1 MKIQLV
7 YLTLWSLSQ
16 AAYISRMT
24 VNRMRVPTAFRPG
37 VTLHRTWTHPRLV
50 QAASHRTPYV
60 IYRNPPHRYAM
71 KHYGPNPNRNVFI
84 NSGPWKTTARLP
96 TITSATPEYEFVKA
110 ASAPTALRV
119 NGDKGA
125 IHTIPA
131 PNLSLSEKPI
141 VVIDATEQGPKPTYE
156 VTEKYIE
163 PSIHVA
169 KIESPIGFSKAT
181 SLTGPEIQ
189 TLVRNGAAL
198 QLTSEYGLPA
208 IAMAQHH
215 QAQLMPQQFT
225 IQQTLVRNGAALQL
239 TSRVRATGDRYTS
252 ASGATQLVPQQFTIQ
267 QGFSAMPTHHDLV
280 QSGAEGIIIPPNA
293 LYQPD
298 PGYLQKLQNQLLQ
311 RYPAVEFIPYAADI
325 PTEGQIQTQAS
336 QIQPQVILLQNEVTK
351 QAPAPFVARE
361 QQYDKNVVQR
371 ETQEKTVVTLVPQK
385 LIITTQ
391 NVTEKPAETTT
402 QYQTTSTPQNITVQV
417 VTESQPSSTVQ
428 YIVESTT
435 EEHKTTTPLY
445 YAQVGQSV
453 GSAIASGFYSA
464 INDVRAAAAL
474 AQVSETPQE
483 SASTEAENTTTT
495 MTSTTTTT
503 TMNPEF
509 QPYFVHKKE
518 DEKNDTSGELIS
530 VLGIPFAKPEPVK
543 PIPKPDE
550 TVKVAYTLY
559 RTDDKDQKV
568 AKDGS
573 IYAGQIVEA
582 SISEDQDFNK
592 EKNSILSRRAPV
604 RLIAVPVENP
614 STTTASTTTLVP
626 QKVTVVKA
634 KIPPKSKLTFD
645 DKTGEPVLRIYAS
658 YVDTPQQKEVVVSKL
673 ANMKQK
679 EVARKTD
686 SVDNWKAATIK
697 SVDKTQGPNMN
708 QVTQF
713 GLKLRSRSD
722 DYIPLF
728 DDYED

>member
-37 VTLHRTWTHPRLV
+37 VTLHRPWNHPRLV

-60 IYRNPPHRYAM
+60 IYRNPPHRPISRRYAM
-71 KHYGPNPNRNVFI
+71 KHYGPNPKNNRNVFI

-110 ASAPTALRV
+110 ASAPTSLRV
-119 NGDKGA
+119 N
-125 IHTIPA
+125 A

-141 VVIDATEQGPKPTYE
+141 VVIDATEHGVKVTTEDPKPTYE

-163 PSIHVA
+163 PSIQVA

-181 SLTGPEIQ
+181 SLTATEIQ
-189 TLVRNGAAL
+189 NLVRNGAAL

-208 IAMAQHH
+208 IANMPQH
-215 QAQLMPQQFT
+215 QAQLM
-225 IQQTLVRNGAALQL
+225 
-239 TSRVRATGDRYTS
+239 
-252 ASGATQLVPQQFTIQ
+252 PQQFTIQ
-267 QGFSAMPTHHDLV
+267 QGFSAMPTHQDLV

-298 PGYLQKLQNQLLQ
+298 PGFLQKLQNQLLQ
-311 RYPAVEFIPYAADI
+311 RYPAVEFIPYAADL
-325 PTEGQIQTQAS
+325 PTEAQIQTQAS
-336 QIQPQVILLQNEVTK
+336 QIQPQVILLQNEITK
-351 QAPAPFVARE
+351 QAPAPFAARE
-361 QQYDKNVVQR
+361 QQNDKNVVQR

-391 NVTEKPAETTT
+391 NVTEKSAETTT
-402 QYQTTSTPQNITVQV
+402 PYQTISTPQNITVQV
-417 VTESQPSSTVQ
+417 VTESQPSSSVQ

-453 GSAIASGFYSA
+453 GSAIASGFFSA

-483 SASTEAENTTTT
+483 SSSTEAENTTTS
-495 MTSTTTTT
+495 TSATSTSTTTTTTT

-518 DEKNDTSGELIS
+518 DQNNETSGELIS

-559 RTDDKDQKV
+559 RADDKDQKV

-573 IYAGQIVEA
+573 VYAGQIVEA

-604 RLIAVPVENP
+604 RLVAVPAENP
-614 STTTASTTTLVP
+614 STTTTSTTTLVP
-626 QKVTVVKA
+626 QKITVVKA

-679 EVARKTD
+679 EVTRKTD
-686 SVDNWKAATIK
+686 SVDSWKAATIK

>member
-37 VTLHRTWTHPRLV
+37 VTLHRPWNHPRLV

-71 KHYGPNPNRNVFI
+71 KHYGPNPKNNRNVFI

-110 ASAPTALRV
+110 ASAPTSLRV

-141 VVIDATEQGPKPTYE
+141 VVIDATEHGVKVTTEDPKPTYE

-163 PSIHVA
+163 PSIQVA

-181 SLTGPEIQ
+181 SLTATEIQ
-189 TLVRNGAAL
+189 NLVRNGAAL

-208 IAMAQHH
+208 IANMPQH
-215 QAQLMPQQFT
+215 QAQLM
-225 IQQTLVRNGAALQL
+225 
-239 TSRVRATGDRYTS
+239 
-252 ASGATQLVPQQFTIQ
+252 PQQFTIQ
-267 QGFSAMPTHHDLV
+267 QGFSAMPTHQDLV

-298 PGYLQKLQNQLLQ
+298 PGFLQKLQNQLLQ
-311 RYPAVEFIPYAADI
+311 RYPAVEFIPYAADL
-325 PTEGQIQTQAS
+325 PTEAQIQTQAS
-336 QIQPQVILLQNEVTK
+336 QIQPQVILLQNEITK
-351 QAPAPFVARE
+351 QAPAPFAARE
-361 QQYDKNVVQR
+361 QQNDKNVVQR

-391 NVTEKPAETTT
+391 NVTEKSAETTT
-402 QYQTTSTPQNITVQV
+402 PYQTISTPQNITVQV
-417 VTESQPSSTVQ
+417 VTESQPSSSVQ

-453 GSAIASGFYSA
+453 GSAIASGFFSA

-483 SASTEAENTTTT
+483 SSSTEAENTTTS
-495 MTSTTTTT
+495 TSATSTSTTTTTTT

-518 DEKNDTSGELIS
+518 DQNNETSGELIS

-559 RTDDKDQKV
+559 RADDKDQKV

-573 IYAGQIVEA
+573 VYAGQIVEA

-604 RLIAVPVENP
+604 RLVAVPAENP
-614 STTTASTTTLVP
+614 STTTTSTTTLVP
-626 QKVTVVKA
+626 QKITVVKA

-679 EVARKTD
+679 EVTRKTD
-686 SVDNWKAATIK
+686 SVDSWKAATIK

>member
-24 VNRMRVPTAFRPG
+24 ANRMRVPTAFRPG
-37 VTLHRTWTHPRLV
+37 VTLHRQWTHPRIV

-60 IYRNPPHRYAM
+60 IYRNPPHRPISRRYAM
-71 KHYGPNPNRNVFI
+71 KHYGPNPNNNRNVFI

-141 VVIDATEQGPKPTYE
+141 VVIDATEHGVKVTTEAPKPTYE

-208 IAMAQHH
+208 IAMSHH
-215 QAQLMPQQFT
+215 QAQLM
-225 IQQTLVRNGAALQL
+225 
-239 TSRVRATGDRYTS
+239 
-252 ASGATQLVPQQFTIQ
+252 PQQFTIQ
-267 QGFSAMPTHHDLV
+267 QGFSAMPTHQDLV

-325 PTEGQIQTQAS
+325 PTEAQIQSQAS
-336 QIQPQVILLQNEVTK
+336 QIQPQVILLQNEITK

-361 QQYDKNVVQR
+361 QQNDKNVVQR

-391 NVTEKPAETTT
+391 NVTDKPVETTT
-402 QYQTTSTPQNITVQV
+402 PYQTTQTPQNITVQV

-453 GSAIASGFYSA
+453 GSAIASGFFSA

-483 SASTEAENTTTT
+483 SSSTEAENITTTS
-495 MTSTTTTT
+495 TSTTTTTTST

-509 QPYFVHKKE
+509 QPYFVHKTE
-518 DEKNDTSGELIS
+518 DQKNETSGELIS

-543 PIPKPDE
+543 PVPKPDE
-550 TVKVAYTLY
+550 TVKVAYTIY
-559 RTDDKDQKV
+559 RAGDKDQKV

-573 IYAGQIVEA
+573 VYAGQIVEA

-604 RLIAVPVENP
+604 RLIAVPAENP
-614 STTTASTTTLVP
+614 STTTTSTTTLVP

-658 YVDTPQQKEVVVSKL
+658 YVDTPQQREVVVSKL

-679 EVARKTD
+679 DVTRKTD